1 MLIALLLLCVF
12 FSIVTWTRHYPQN
25 ADAAKDVAAQIAPR
39 AKVLIVVR
47 PTAAD
52 SAFAAAL
59 STQLGSRAELVQGE
73 PKEARA
79 ALVRAAAAGGMDVIA
94 CNHATASWLVF
105 ADLVHDFPA
114 LKETRVVQP
123 RPQAWPVFLKTDN
136 LLNIANQIAVIAILA
151 IGMTLVG
158 VSIAVWSSL
167 RSQTACTEDEG
178 GLGGED
184 CRAALEHSPPHCT
197 NPVWLRSG
205 RVAGPAALATRSVQ
219 RQGV

>member
-1 MLIALLLLCVF
+1 MVAM
-12 FSIVTWTRHYPQN
+12 SIQSPTSIRESVERKPWT
-25 ADAAKDVAAQIAPR
+25 
-39 AKVLIVVR
+39 
-47 PTAAD
+47 
-52 SAFAAAL
+52 S
-59 STQLGSRAELVQGE
+59 
-73 PKEARA
+73 EARN
-79 ALVRAAAAGGMDVIA
+79 D
-94 CNHATASWLVF
+94 VF
-105 ADLVHDFPA
+105 AFLSKA
-114 LKETRVVQP
+114 SGVVC
-123 RPQAWPVFLKTDN
+123 AAT
-136 LLNIANQIAVIAILA
+136 LLYCLGPA

-205 RVAGPAALATRSVQ
+205 RVAGPTALATRSVQ